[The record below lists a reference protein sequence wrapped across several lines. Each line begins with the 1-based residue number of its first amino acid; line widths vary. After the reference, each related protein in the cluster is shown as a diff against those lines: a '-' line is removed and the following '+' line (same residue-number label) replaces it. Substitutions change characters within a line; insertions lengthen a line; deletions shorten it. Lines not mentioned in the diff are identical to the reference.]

1 MPTPMGSGVSS
12 GAAAERLALGS
23 VVSGTETGVGAAAA
37 CGVQPASWL
46 VAVRAG
52 ARRRFWQERDMVALH
67 KRTRWE
73 ETVGASRERPPW
85 QLLASGKFVISGR
98 AASCNQPSTRN
109 GGINLHSEVAPQS
122 ISKISSR
129 LAQQPP
135 WPAYGLTKERTEH
148 TNPSCLCLARQGAWV
163 RCGAMK

>member
-1 MPTPMGSGVSS
+1 MPPPMAS
-12 GAAAERLALGS
+12 GAPAGGSAGPAAERLALGS

-46 VAVRAG
+46 VSVRAP
-52 ARRRFWQERDMVALH
+52 ARRRFWQERDMVDLH

-73 ETVGASRERPPW
+73 EPVGASREGPPW
-85 QLLASGKFVISGR
+85 KLLASGKFVISGR
-98 AASCNQPSTRN
+98 AASCNEPSTRH

-135 WPAYGLTKERTEH
+135 WPAYELNKGRIQH
-148 TNPSCLCLARQGAWV
+148 TNPSGAALW
-163 RCGAMK
+163 RAG

>member
-1 MPTPMGSGVSS
+1 MDRRVSS

-46 VAVRAG
+46 LAVRAG
-52 ARRRFWQERDMVALH
+52 ARRRFWQERDMVDLH

-85 QLLASGKFVISGR
+85 QLLASGEFLI
-98 AASCNQPSTRN
+98 T
-109 GGINLHSEVAPQS
+109 
-122 ISKISSR
+122 
-129 LAQQPP
+129 
-135 WPAYGLTKERTEH
+135 
-148 TNPSCLCLARQGAWV
+148 CLAA
-163 RCGAMK
+163 RCNHAS